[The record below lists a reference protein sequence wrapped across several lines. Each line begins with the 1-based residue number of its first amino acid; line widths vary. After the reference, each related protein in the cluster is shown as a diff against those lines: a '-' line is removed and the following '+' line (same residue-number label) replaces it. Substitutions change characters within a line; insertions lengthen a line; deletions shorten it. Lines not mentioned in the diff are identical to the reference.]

1 MGRLASSVIL
11 CIGLLQVFCA
21 CGAAVDLDMS
31 GDGDAGFVNLDIS
44 VAMSDV
50 SGSLT
55 KAADSDAADDNEK
68 MQSLRIVIVRPD
80 MTVEANR
87 RINLKA
93 VLNHEEETFK
103 VAANEQKTIYL
114 FVNEDTEFVSETDN
128 IKRKVVDYDFSGI
141 IVGQPFP
148 GAEIGNLTVRL
159 DSRSAQVAGPL
170 PMSGK
175 HFVDVPGKDHSC
187 RLFVTRAAV
196 KFTFHI
202 NNESS
207 EEVGLGGVTL
217 SKMAREEWYV
227 PRALYDEK
235 GNVTDYE
242 VPALEGDNGY
252 YIFRNDFVPYI
263 PLAVGGKVDL
273 SPIYLLEGQYK
284 EGYSMSIFIGGT
296 ERHAAVFDNL
306 PELPRNTHV
315 VVNVTIKKDARIV
328 WEADVVPYEVVD
340 LNPGFGK

>member
-1 MGRLASSVIL
+1 M
-11 CIGLLQVFCA
+11 
-21 CGAAVDLDMS
+21 
-31 GDGDAGFVNLDIS
+31 
-44 VAMSDV
+44 
-50 SGSLT
+50 
-55 KAADSDAADDNEK
+55 
-68 MQSLRIVIVRPD
+68 
-80 MTVEANR
+80 
-87 RINLKA
+87 
-93 VLNHEEETFK
+93 
-103 VAANEQKTIYL
+103 
-114 FVNEDTEFVSETDN
+114 
-128 IKRKVVDYDFSGI
+128 
-141 IVGQPFP
+141 
-148 GAEIGNLTVRL
+148 
-159 DSRSAQVAGPL
+159 
-170 PMSGK
+170 
-175 HFVDVPGKDHSC
+175 
-187 RLFVTRAAV
+187 

-207 EEVGLGGVTL
+207 EEVGLGGVTT

-252 YIFRNDFVPYI
+252 YIFRNDFIPYI

-273 SPIYLLEGQYK
+273 RPIYLLEGQYK

-296 ERHAAVFDNL
+296 ERHAAVFGNL